1 MARYHATVLS
11 RRSVA
16 DTFAYMATFSN
27 AARWDPGVRSA
38 EQLDPGPVGAG
49 TRFRLVVPF
58 LGRRMSLTYRVTEFR
73 PDAEVVL
80 EASNRLIR
88 STDRI
93 SVAPDA
99 DGARVGY
106 HADVR
111 LRGPLSL
118 PGSAAGPRLPGRGR
132 PGHGRAGPYPV
143 RGAGPDADQLL
154 SSRISGQRAQ
164 SGGQLMR
171 VIVVRHH
178 EADSPASSPTHSR
191 LWARNLPC
199 TFSPRTGRCPP
210 WSALTTSSSWA
221 PSGRSMTMPRSV
233 TGSAPSLDWLR
244 QADAAGVPVLGICFG
259 AQALSA
265 ALGGRV
271 EPARAR
277 RSAGPRSSRWSRASF
292 RRARGWNFTRISAC
306 RRPARGCWPVT
317 MWACRPSPSAGTW
330 PSSSILR

>member
-118 PGSAAGPRLPGRGR
+118 LNPLLGRGF
-132 PGHGRAGPYPV
+132 RAAAD
-143 RGAGPDADQLL
+143 RATAGL
-154 SSRISGQRAQ
+154 
-164 SGGQLMR
+164 
-171 VIVVRHH
+171 
-178 EADSPASSPTHSR
+178 
-191 LWARNLPC
+191 AR
-199 TFSPRTGRCPP
+199 T
-210 WSALTTSSSWA
+210 
-221 PSGRSMTMPRSV
+221 
-233 TGSAPSLDWLR
+233 
-244 QADAAGVPVLGICFG
+244 
-259 AQALSA
+259 LSA
-265 ALGGRV
+265 
-271 EPARAR
+271 EPAPHA
-277 RSAGPRSSRWSRASF
+277 
-292 RRARGWNFTRISAC
+292 
-306 RRPARGCWPVT
+306 
-317 MWACRPSPSAGTW
+317 
-330 PSSSILR
+330 

>member
-1 MARYHATVLS
+1 
-11 RRSVA
+11 VA

-118 PGSAAGPRLPGRGR
+118 LDPLLGRGF
-132 PGHGRAGPYPV
+132 RAAAD
-143 RGAGPDADQLL
+143 RATAGL
-154 SSRISGQRAQ
+154 
-164 SGGQLMR
+164 
-171 VIVVRHH
+171 
-178 EADSPASSPTHSR
+178 
-191 LWARNLPC
+191 AR
-199 TFSPRTGRCPP
+199 T
-210 WSALTTSSSWA
+210 
-221 PSGRSMTMPRSV
+221 
-233 TGSAPSLDWLR
+233 
-244 QADAAGVPVLGICFG
+244 
-259 AQALSA
+259 LSA
-265 ALGGRV
+265 
-271 EPARAR
+271 EPAPHA
-277 RSAGPRSSRWSRASF
+277 
-292 RRARGWNFTRISAC
+292 
-306 RRPARGCWPVT
+306 
-317 MWACRPSPSAGTW
+317 
-330 PSSSILR
+330 

>member
-1 MARYHATVLS
+1 
-11 RRSVA
+11 VA

-118 PGSAAGPRLPGRGR
+118 LDPLLGRGF
-132 PGHGRAGPYPV
+132 RAAADRAP
-143 RGAGPDADQLL
+143 AGL
-154 SSRISGQRAQ
+154 
-164 SGGQLMR
+164 
-171 VIVVRHH
+171 
-178 EADSPASSPTHSR
+178 
-191 LWARNLPC
+191 AR
-199 TFSPRTGRCPP
+199 T
-210 WSALTTSSSWA
+210 
-221 PSGRSMTMPRSV
+221 
-233 TGSAPSLDWLR
+233 
-244 QADAAGVPVLGICFG
+244 
-259 AQALSA
+259 LSA
-265 ALGGRV
+265 
-271 EPARAR
+271 EPAPHA
-277 RSAGPRSSRWSRASF
+277 
-292 RRARGWNFTRISAC
+292 
-306 RRPARGCWPVT
+306 
-317 MWACRPSPSAGTW
+317 
-330 PSSSILR
+330 